1 MILPRL
7 RLRPVSR
14 LGQGAVSLLIGALAL
29 SCSNNPYPDADDGL
43 KVLYTVYREAPRTL
57 DPAVS
62 YNVGSHKIIGAICE
76 TLLEYHYLKR
86 PYEMIPGLAQ
96 AIPKAVPLPDGR
108 VSYTFEL
115 REGVMFQDDPS
126 FALGAKAGEAA
137 KKSRLVVAG
146 DFVFQLMRVADPNV
160 NSPVMQTFSKIDG
173 FHEFTSNLMDMR
185 KDPEFAALSVREQY
199 RQAGPVKGLVQRGDF
214 AFEMI
219 LSGPY
224 PQILYWFAMPF
235 SAPVPWEAVEY
246 YDGEEGRPRFADH
259 PVGAGPYRLA
269 QYDKQFRIVL
279 ERNPNWYGATHP
291 EWKAPGTVYPAEGE
305 APDTDG
311 VSRAGKTLAF
321 IDRIEFRREKESVPR
336 FNKFLQGY
344 YDKSGINKESFDK
357 VIQGNGLSPEMAAMG
372 IRLHRVVDLSISYI
386 GFNQDDERVGQAAGR
401 HGKLLRQAMSLAID
415 SDEYIELF
423 LNGRGQP
430 AQSILPPGL
439 FGFDPEYKNA
449 YRVVDIKRART
460 LLSEA
465 GYPAG
470 IDPETKQ
477 PLKLQFDTYATSAAQ
492 LIPIQYLI
500 DSWRKIGLDVQVAS
514 TTYNKFQ
521 EKVDNKVHQIFQW
534 GWVADYPD
542 PENFLFLLISKM
554 AGDKG
559 PNHTN
564 FRNPEYDALFA
575 QMELLP
581 DDAARADL
589 IAQML
594 DILEEERVWIE
605 LLNAESYVLYHEWI
619 SQYKPPGF
627 EFSTIKY
634 QNIDPQQRAEKRRT
648 TNQPV
653 MWPAYLLV
661 LIILAIF
668 APGVVTLIRERQ

>member
-1 MILPRL
+1 
-7 RLRPVSR
+7 
-14 LGQGAVSLLIGALAL
+14 
-29 SCSNNPYPDADDGL
+29 
-43 KVLYTVYREAPRTL
+43 
-57 DPAVS
+57 
-62 YNVGSHKIIGAICE
+62 
-76 TLLEYHYLKR
+76 
-86 PYEMIPGLAQ
+86 
-96 AIPKAVPLPDGR
+96 
-108 VSYTFEL
+108 
-115 REGVMFQDDPS
+115 
-126 FALGAKAGEAA
+126 
-137 KKSRLVVAG
+137 
-146 DFVFQLMRVADPNV
+146 
-160 NSPVMQTFSKIDG
+160 
-173 FHEFTSNLMDMR
+173 
-185 KDPEFAALSVREQY
+185 
-199 RQAGPVKGLVQRGDF
+199 
-214 AFEMI
+214 
-219 LSGPY
+219 
-224 PQILYWFAMPF
+224 
-235 SAPVPWEAVEY
+235 
-246 YDGEEGRPRFADH
+246 
-259 PVGAGPYRLA
+259 
-269 QYDKQFRIVL
+269 
-279 ERNPNWYGATHP
+279 
-291 EWKAPGTVYPAEGE
+291 
-305 APDTDG
+305 
-311 VSRAGKTLAF
+311 
-321 IDRIEFRREKESVPR
+321 
-336 FNKFLQGY
+336 
-344 YDKSGINKESFDK
+344 
-357 VIQGNGLSPEMAAMG
+357 
-372 IRLHRVVDLSISYI
+372 
-386 GFNQDDERVGQAAGR
+386 
-401 HGKLLRQAMSLAID
+401 
-415 SDEYIELF
+415 
-423 LNGRGQP
+423 
-430 AQSILPPGL
+430 
-439 FGFDPEYKNA
+439 
-449 YRVVDIKRART
+449 
-460 LLSEA
+460 LSEA

-619 SQYKPPGF
+619 TQYKPPGF